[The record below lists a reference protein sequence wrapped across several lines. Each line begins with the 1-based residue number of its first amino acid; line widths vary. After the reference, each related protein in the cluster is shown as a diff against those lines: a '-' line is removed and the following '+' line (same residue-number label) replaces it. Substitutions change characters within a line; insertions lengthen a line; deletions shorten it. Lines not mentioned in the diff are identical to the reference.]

1 MPYVAVKMYPKD
13 EETRKKLAEKLCET
27 VMEVTGCPAE
37 AVTVSLEEV
46 APEDWVATVKEPET
60 SNVQSTRMPGN
71 FIIEFMPSS
80 PPMTAAITAVIKYG
94 IVRLSSGS

>member
-46 APEDWVATVKEPET
+46 APEDWVATVKEPEI
-60 SNVQSTRMPGN
+60 MAH
-71 FIIEFMPSS
+71 MDK
-80 PPMTAAITAVIKYG
+80 MM
-94 IVRLSSGS
+94 IVGGKKQY

>member
-46 APEDWVATVKEPET
+46 APEDWVAAVKEPEILAH
-60 SNVQSTRMPGN
+60 MDK
-71 FIIEFMPSS
+71 M
-80 PPMTAAITAVIKYG
+80 M
-94 IVRLSSGS
+94 IVGGKKQY